1 MNLARYRWC
10 AVSCFLLLATASPV
24 RAVDVV
30 CHRGANEYAPEN
42 TLAAAELCIE
52 WGVAYVE
59 IDVRTS
65 KDGVLYI
72 LHDPWVNRTTN
83 GKGFLF
89 QLTSDEIDALDAGSW
104 FDKKFAGEKV
114 PRLEPYLRA
123 IKGRIKVYF
132 DVKHADLQ
140 QLIKLVYDVGM
151 EKDCFFWF
159 DRVEKAIEFRELD
172 KQLPLKV
179 NVGSVDDVREA
190 ADRYHANIVE
200 TSLRAMTDELVEAC
214 RARNLKIMILQTK
227 KDPAAFRQIV
237 ERQAD
242 LVNLDHGDVFLKV
255 EREMKEQPAAAGL
268 GGK

>member
-1 MNLARYRWC
+1 MNFARYRWC
-10 AVSCFLLLATASPV
+10 AVSCLLLLATAWPA

-72 LHDPWVNRTTN
+72 LHDPWLNRTTN

-132 DVKHADLQ
+132 DVKHADLK

-159 DRVEKAIEFRELD
+159 DRTEKAIEFRELD

-179 NVGSVDDVREA
+179 NVGSVDDVRAA
-190 ADRYHANIVE
+190 ADRYQANIVE

-237 ERQAD
+237 ERKAD

-255 EREMKEQPAAAGL
+255 EREMKEQPAAAGS